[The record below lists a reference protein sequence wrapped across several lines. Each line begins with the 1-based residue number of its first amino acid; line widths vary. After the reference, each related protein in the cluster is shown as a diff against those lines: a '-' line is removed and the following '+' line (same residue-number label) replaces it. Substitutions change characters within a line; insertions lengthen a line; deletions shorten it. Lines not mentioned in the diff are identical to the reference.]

1 MTQLHLSG
9 EGLDANIRG
18 TCNRTLLHR
27 AVCQDKD
34 WNNMLTIPLANK
46 RVDPN
51 LKSQNGLILFREAV
65 KLGCEA
71 AVRIFLT
78 SGAVDISAGDS
89 GEETLRQERGM
100 REFLGCCLKGAILI
114 LMPTVLVAVQL
125 GRWRGAAPLLS
136 RSLCWIMEVLDNE
149 S

>member
-1 MTQLHLSG
+1 MTLLHLSD

-18 TCNRTLLHR
+18 TCNWTPLQL

-34 WNNMLTIPLANK
+34 RNYILMILLANK

-51 LKSQNGLILFREAV
+51 LKSQNGLTPFREAV

-71 AVRIFLT
+71 AVLIFMT
-78 SGAVDISAGDS
+78 SGTLDISAGDS

-114 LMPTVLVAVQL
+114 LMPIVLVAVQL
-125 GRWRGAAPLLS
+125 GRWR
-136 RSLCWIMEVLDNE
+136 
-149 S
+149 